1 MPRHLSLFR
10 TTRKAPNEVPRP
22 LRLTGLPASCND
34 VSWCDPRHSPQIQ
47 ERGPPTRIF
56 ADVVGRDIL
65 AGDVIGAVRYVVVR
79 DLSIAGVRVVV
90 LVWVKR
96 TWRCQAQCGRGR
108 GRTALSTSPRRA
120 VLARRAR
127 REIARHVGQ
136 DLDPV
141 AEAARRRSGWA
152 GPPPIH
158 AVVEFGDD

>member
-1 MPRHLSLFR
+1 MQRRVARDL
-10 TTRKAPNEVPRP
+10 
-22 LRLTGLPASCND
+22 
-34 VSWCDPRHSPQIQ
+34 RHSPQIQ
-47 ERGPPTRIF
+47 ARSTTNFGGCSDGGATP
-56 ADVVGRDIL
+56 

-79 DLSIAGVRVVV
+79 DLPIAGVPVV

-96 TWRCQAQCGRGR
+96 TWRCQAQCGIGR
-108 GRTALSTSPRRA
+108 GRTAPSTSPLRA

-127 REIARHVGQ
+127 REIARRVGQ

-158 AVVEFGDD
+158 AVVEFGDELIEADDRLDRVSALG